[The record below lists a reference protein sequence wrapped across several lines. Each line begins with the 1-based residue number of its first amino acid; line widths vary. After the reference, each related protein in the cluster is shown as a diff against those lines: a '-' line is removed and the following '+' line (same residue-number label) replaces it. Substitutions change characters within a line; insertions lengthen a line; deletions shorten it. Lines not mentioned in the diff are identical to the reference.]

1 MSELKPLV
9 LQRASVSRAGSRL
22 PRWTNTAGAWL
33 GIGTSPGA
41 LLVGAGIAARYNGPM
56 PVLSIL
62 LSFLLMFAIFWY
74 QGQLGMAAPY
84 GEGGDLNKITPRYFG
99 PLMQRVIGAVIAI
112 GMIGWFGF
120 NVGLGGAALGTL
132 LKLPAFAGPLII
144 GLPILALSLFGMRSW
159 NGLATV
165 STIVVLVLVG
175 MVVLRLSAPIVPVT
189 FGLASPVNIIMDVAA
204 FVGYISVFSVR
215 APDFTTN
222 LKSRKDLGILEI
234 LLCLPI
240 LLIALAGVGLQQGTG
255 SLDLVQVLSRPGGL
269 PIGNLLITVAVIAPT
284 FTTLYSGAPSLRAA
298 LGIQD
303 RIGMILITLIGL
315 ILAIGRFDLWL
326 IAWVSVLAA
335 MLPPLLVPLAVESSL
350 RRRKSAPRLI
360 PIWVWL
366 PGSLTSV
373 ILTLAR
379 QPLAALIGL
388 SLSGIVT
395 GGWYLFSK
403 KKAGLQELP

>member
-1 MSELKPLV
+1 MPESEPLALRNAAV
-9 LQRASVSRAGSRL
+9 LRAGTRS

-41 LLVGAGIAARYNGPM
+41 LLVGAGIAARYNGPI
-56 PVLSIL
+56 PVLSLL
-62 LSFLLMFAIFWY
+62 LSFGLMFTVLWY
-74 QGQLGMAAPY
+74 QGQLGMAPPY

-120 NVGLGGAALGTL
+120 NVGLGGAALSAL
-132 LKLPAFAGPLII
+132 LNLPAFAGPLIL
-144 GLPILALSLFGMRSW
+144 GLPILALSLFGIRSW
-159 NGLATV
+159 NGLATLT
-165 STIVVLVLVG
+165 TIVVLVLVAL
-175 MVVLRLSAPIVPVT
+175 VVLRLSARMVPVT
-189 FGLASPVNIIMDVAA
+189 LSFAGPVDTILDMAA

-222 LKSRKDLGILEI
+222 LTARKDLGVLEM

-240 LLIALAGVGLQQGTG
+240 LFIALAGVGLQQGIG
-255 SLDLVQVLSRPGGL
+255 SLDLVRVLARPDGL
-269 PIGNLLITVAVIAPT
+269 PIGNLLIAVAVIAPT
-284 FTTLYSGAPSLRAA
+284 FTTLYSGAPSLRSAT
-298 LGIQD
+298 GIQG
-303 RIGMILITLIGL
+303 RLGMILITGIGL
-315 ILAIGRFDLWL
+315 ILAIARFDLLL
-326 IAWVSVLAA
+326 ISWVSVLAA

-350 RRRKSAPRLI
+350 RRRQASPRLI

-366 PGSLTSV
+366 PGSVISV
-373 ILTLAR
+373 ILTIAK

-395 GGWYLFSK
+395 AGWYLFIKSRSK
-403 KKAGLQELP
+403 NK

>member
-1 MSELKPLV
+1 MPESEPLA
-9 LQRASVSRAGSRL
+9 LQSASVLRAGARS

-41 LLVGAGIAARYNGPM
+41 LLVGAGIAARYNGPI
-56 PVLSIL
+56 PVFSIL
-62 LSFLLMFAIFWY
+62 LSFVLMFAVLWY
-74 QGQLGMAAPY
+74 QGQLGMAPPY

-120 NVGLGGAALGTL
+120 NVGLGGAALSAL
-132 LKLPAFAGPLII
+132 LNLPAFAGPLILS
-144 GLPILALSLFGMRSW
+144 LPILALSLLGIRSW
-159 NGLATV
+159 NGLATLT
-165 STIVVLVLVG
+165 TIVVLVLVAL
-175 MVVLRLSAPIVPVT
+175 VVVRLSARMVPVT
-189 FGLASPVNIIMDVAA
+189 FSFAGPVDTILDMAA

-222 LKSRKDLGILEI
+222 LTSRKDLVVLEM

-240 LLIALAGVGLQQGTG
+240 FFIALAGVGLQQGIG
-255 SLDLVQVLSRPGGL
+255 SLDLVRVLARPDGL
-269 PIGNLLITVAVIAPT
+269 PIGNLLIAVAVIAPT
-284 FTTLYSGAPSLRAA
+284 FTTLYSGAPSLRSAT
-298 LGIQD
+298 GIQD
-303 RIGMILITLIGL
+303 RLGMILITGIGL
-315 ILAIGRFDLWL
+315 ILAIARFDLLL
-326 IAWVSVLAA
+326 ISWVSVLAA

-350 RRRKSAPRLI
+350 RRRRASPRLI

-366 PGSLTSV
+366 PGSVISV
-373 ILTLAR
+373 ILTIAK

-395 GGWYLFSK
+395 GGWYFFTK
-403 KKAGLQELP
+403 VAAPKNK